1 MPANGLPPRPASLR
15 WPAVVPPRRANT
27 RTRNRWQRMAATK
40 PPVAT
45 YSTPAL
51 PMVVTVRPATAGP
64 TNAPAVPPAAM
75 KPNRRFA

>member
-1 MPANGLPPRPASLR
+1 MRM
-15 WPAVVPPRRANT
+15 
-27 RTRNRWQRMAATK
+27 RNRWQRMAATK